1 MNLAAITSLE
11 EALAN
16 VLQNDYLV
24 VLDSRSKKVTGW
36 KISQNTHCAGVSF
49 LLKLQPEKNQK
60 IRKKSPVPESC
71 F

>member
-24 VLDSRSKKVTGW
+24 VLESRSKKVTG
-36 KISQNTHCAGVSF
+36 
-49 LLKLQPEKNQK
+49 
-60 IRKKSPVPESC
+60 
-71 F
+71 

>member
-36 KISQNTHCAGVSF
+36 KISQNTHCTGVSF
-49 LLKLQPEKNQK
+49 LIKLQPEKNQK